1 MTQLNSFGLGL
12 FATLALLR
20 PIDAAPQSEGSSGG
34 GAQSVTDEPSSGLM
48 TTSTVRNVQ
57 SIETECLDRAPVYR
71 ITAFGRD
78 WSLFGGG
85 CRTTATTVSCGQQS
99 RNPPQT

>member
-20 PIDAAPQSEGSSGG
+20 PIDAAPQSEGLGRRRAERYG
-34 GAQSVTDEPSSGLM
+34 RTLEWTHDHKHGAQCAVHRNRVLRPSASVLDHCLRQGL
-48 TTSTVRNVQ
+48 
-57 SIETECLDRAPVYR
+57 
-71 ITAFGRD
+71 
-78 WSLFGGG
+78 SLFGGG